1 MENLVLMVSGKQG
14 SGKSSLVTG
23 LTKELQ
29 KRGVSSTEVSFAEP
43 FYRIHNFARDM
54 MKEYGFDV
62 LPKDGDFLQYLGNE
76 WGKKRF
82 GEDVWVKIA
91 SRREQDFF
99 KQSKLFPNV
108 LIFSDTRFYIEVE
121 AYPKAVKV
129 RLECPEHIRKERVLA
144 TPGQHWRENTSHRS
158 EVELDNYQ
166 KWDLTLHTNLI
177 STEYAVD
184 HVMDK
189 IAKYLP
195 AKKEPQNAT

>member
-1 MENLVLMVSGKQG
+1 MIG
-14 SGKSSLVTG
+14 
-23 LTKELQ
+23 ELQ
-29 KRGVSSTEVSFAEP
+29 KRNISSAELSFAKP

-54 MKEYGFDV
+54 MKEYGFEV

-91 SRREQDFF
+91 KKQEEDFF
-99 KQSKLFPNV
+99 KQSTLFPNV

-144 TPGQHWRENTSHRS
+144 TPGQNWRENTSHRS
-158 EVELDNYQ
+158 EVELDNYD
-166 KWDLTLHTNLI
+166 KWDLTLHTNLL
-177 STEYAVD
+177 TKQYAVD

-189 IAKYLP
+189 IAKYIGG
-195 AKKEPQNAT
+195 KNAA